1 MERMVP
7 LAICIFVL
15 NGCLPGIYI
24 TRQTPAEQGLP
35 VEFRLGNTVE
45 VGEWVTLQKQV
56 CGNLEQATE
65 TLPTDIRMDIY
76 KYSCIEPNR
85 HSLGET
91 LAKLKP
97 EQIDELCM
105 RLSRTGYIAKKDE
118 IPTAAGEMGIGFF
131 FAAILLSAM

>member
-1 MERMVP
+1 MKKGFLLVACVF
-7 LAICIFVL
+7 LL

-24 TRQTPAEQGLP
+24 TRQTPTEQGLP

-45 VGEWVTLQKQV
+45 VGEWATLQKQV
-56 CGNLEQATE
+56 CDNLEQATG
-65 TLPTDIRMDIY
+65 TLPTEIRKDIY

-97 EQIDELCM
+97 EQIDEICT
-105 RLSRTGYIAKKDE
+105 RLSGTGYIAKKDE